1 MTLTEFAELSLS
13 EIEELM
19 IISGG
24 CKELARILDSLDG
37 DSSITAKDRAE
48 AVKQYLSLRGPI
60 YYPGTIRKK
69 INKHG
74 IWFIHS
80 FNHQTQTRQSLD
92 IAFDDLDSDDSVT
105 ISIIFDCN
113 KIDEVISSKMHI
125 FRGETGIKRVARE
138 KSLLWYRDH
147 SGVYN
152 DNLAD

>member
-19 IISGG
+19 VMSGG
-24 CKELARILDSLDG
+24 CRELARILDSLDG
-37 DSSITAKDRAE
+37 DSSITAKARAE

-125 FRGETGIKRVARE
+125 FRGETGIKRVDRE